1 MNQFPPLADQLANL
15 MADTKKILDESGIN
29 DILSSTEL
37 AEKRLKI
44 CGTCKHWVASRC
56 KVCGCFMEAKARFKA
71 LKCPIGKW

>member
-1 MNQFPPLADQLANL
+1 MNQFPPLADQLVNL

-37 AEKRLKI
+37 VEKRLKI